1 MVTLVPQRRGD
12 FNHQTVVSAI
22 EVNFREMLPTWT
34 YGPLIQDG
42 LYLYGSFRTAEGKL
56 HTLLRKV
63 ASELSYGLVLNVSDG
78 TALQTSPR
86 QPDAFRGGSVRFSA
100 DDDHFR
106 MHVGMARSPGEPFLL
121 EVTKDRAQYKVVWDE
136 GDILHLEGFIVGN
149 AGVQMY
155 DPMRDG
161 GNLYCSYMI
170 RASGHILGEAVE
182 GFFGFDQQHLRPG
195 TIWRT
200 APYFNELEIAWHT
213 MTTEYDDGTIE
224 VGQICHGGKDW
235 GFAVMLNQDGPFK
248 LTTDVT
254 SKITFGDDE
263 FPRKVEYLID
273 GEEWDWVAS
282 PDGTMPY
289 YAKDPTYRPCDGT
302 TTRKG
307 ETRKV
312 VCAAGFLDAFND
324 GRS

>member
-1 MVTLVPQRRGD
+1 LVTLVPQRRGD

-22 EVNFREMLPTWT
+22 EVNFPDMLPTWT
-34 YGPLIQDG
+34 YGPLVQDG
-42 LYLYGSFRTAEGKL
+42 LYLYGSFRTADGRL
-56 HTLLRKV
+56 QTLLRKC
-63 ASELSYGLVLNVSDG
+63 AGELSYGLVHNISNG
-78 TALQTSPR
+78 TFLATSPR
-86 QPDAFRGGSVRFSA
+86 QAEAFRGGSVRFSA

-106 MHVGMARSPGEPFLL
+106 MHVGMARSPGEPFSL
-121 EVTKDRAQYKVVWDE
+121 ELTREATSTKVVWDE
-136 GDILHLEGFIVGN
+136 GEILHLEGFIVGN

-170 RASGHILGEAVE
+170 RSSGHILGEEVE

-213 MTTEYDDGTIE
+213 ATTEYDDGTIE

-235 GFAVMLNQDGPFK
+235 GFAVMLNNNGPFK
-248 LTTDVT
+248 LSTDVT
-254 SKITFGDDE
+254 SKITFGEDE
-263 FPRKVEYLID
+263 FPKKVAYLID

-282 PDGTMPY
+282 ADGTMPA
-289 YAKDPTYRPCDGT
+289 YAKDATYRPADGT
-302 TTRKG
+302 TTRRG

-312 VCAAGFLDAFND
+312 VTSAGWLDAFSD

>member
-1 MVTLVPQRRGD
+1 MVSLVPQRRGD

-42 LYLYGSFRTAEGKL
+42 LYLYGSFRTADGKL
-56 HTLLRKV
+56 HTLLRKC
-63 ASELSYGLVLNVSDG
+63 ASELSYGLVHNISNG
-78 TALQTSPR
+78 TSLETSPR
-86 QPDAFRGGSVRFSA
+86 QADSFRGGSVRYTA

-106 MHVGMARSPGEPFLL
+106 MHVGMARSPGEPFSL
-121 EVTKDRAQYKVVWDE
+121 EMSQGRAVWDE

-149 AGVQMY
+149 AGVQLY

-161 GNLYCSYMI
+161 GNLYCSYVM
-170 RASGHILGEAVE
+170 RASGHLLGEPVE

-195 TIWRT
+195 TVWRT

-213 MTTEYDDGTIE
+213 LSTEYEDGSIE

-235 GFAVMLNQDGPFK
+235 GFAVMLNEKGPYK
-248 LTTDVT
+248 MTTDVT
-254 SKITFGDDE
+254 ATVEFGADE
-263 FPRKVEYLID
+263 FPTKVAYVID
-273 GEEWDWVAS
+273 GEHWDWLRS
-282 PDGTMPY
+282 EGGTMPA
-289 YAKDPTYRPCDGT
+289 YAKDAAYRPADGT
-302 TTRKG
+302 TTRRG

-312 VCAAGFLDAFND
+312 TCSAGWMDTFCD